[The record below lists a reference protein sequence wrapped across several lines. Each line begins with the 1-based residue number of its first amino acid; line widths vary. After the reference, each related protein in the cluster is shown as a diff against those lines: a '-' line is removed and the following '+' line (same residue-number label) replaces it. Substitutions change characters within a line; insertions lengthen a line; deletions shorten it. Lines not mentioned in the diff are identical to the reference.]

1 MQVPDKMTE
10 REARRLP
17 LSFRNVETL
26 FIKSVKLLEMA
37 AV

>member
-17 LSFRNVETL
+17 LSFLSVETL
-26 FIKSVKLLEMA
+26 FIKNVKLLEMA
-37 AV
+37 VV